1 MLYLI
6 RGKGS
11 DNVADTK
18 RVQMIRERMITI
30 YGEACWMGYKVSK
43 KNPFTY
49 HHIIERRNGGGVTI
63 DNGAVLTRIAHDDL
77 NRIEQSRRSYYK
89 ALNDLFKELNETRM
103 PPTKEYYMEV
113 YDILGKAS
121 RYVRFSSNYNPHP
134 DFEYLEFIANEP
146 LFVDEREID
155 YYDGLIMDSSDK
167 TIICACEE
175 DVIIPIEHKSK
186 VKKKN

>member
-1 MLYLI
+1 M
-6 RGKGS
+6 
-11 DNVADTK
+11 ADTK
-18 RVQMIRERMITI
+18 KVQMIRERMLTI

-49 HHIIERRNGGGVTI
+49 HHIVERRNGGGVTM

-89 ALNDLFKELNETRM
+89 VLNELFKELNSTM
-103 PPTKEYYMEV
+103 KPPTKEYYMEV

-121 RYVRFSSNYNPHP
+121 KYVRFSSSYHPNP

-146 LFVDEREID
+146 LFIDEREVD
-155 YYDGLIMDSSDK
+155 YFDDE
-167 TIICACEE
+167 IICGCETATKYEEE
-175 DVIIPIEHKSK
+175 DVIIPVQYKEK
-186 VKKKN
+186 VKKKNRNNKHYRYK

>member
-1 MLYLI
+1 M
-6 RGKGS
+6 
-11 DNVADTK
+11 ADTK

-49 HHIIERRNGGGVTI
+49 HHIIERRNGGPVTM

-89 ALNDLFKELNETRM
+89 AMNELFKELNETRK

-113 YDILGKAS
+113 YDILAKAS
-121 RYVRFSSNYNPHP
+121 KYVNFSSSYHPNP
-134 DFEYLEFIANEP
+134 DFEYLEHIANEP
-146 LFVDEREID
+146 LFVDERQME
-155 YYDGLIMDSSDK
+155 YYDDEM
-167 TIICACEE
+167 ICECEPAIYMYSE
-175 DVIIPIEHKSK
+175 EVIIPVEYRGK
-186 VKKKN
+186 VKKKNRHNKHYHYR

>member
-1 MLYLI
+1 M
-6 RGKGS
+6 
-11 DNVADTK
+11 ADTK
-18 RVQMIRERMITI
+18 RVQMIRERMLTI

-49 HHIIERRNGGGVTI
+49 HHIVERRNGGGVTM

-77 NRIEQSRRSYYK
+77 NRIEQARRSYYK
-89 ALNDLFKELNETRM
+89 ALNELFKELNATM
-103 PPTKEYYMEV
+103 KPPTKEYYMEV

-121 RYVRFSSNYNPHP
+121 KYVRFSSSYHPNP

-155 YYDGLIMDSSDK
+155 YFDDEIDLDYQQ
-167 TIICACEE
+167 IIIYEEE
-175 DVIIPIEHKSK
+175 DEVIIPVQYKEK
-186 VKKKN
+186 VKKKNRHNKHYRYR